1 MPRELTISEL
11 ESFPSLDW
19 SDIAQRLTPALRCSL
34 EKVLETQNGAD
45 LSLEESYALANAEGD
60 DLLGLLVAANLLR
73 AELAGNIV
81 TYVVNRN
88 INFTNVCFVGCKFCA
103 FSRGPREADTY
114 FLTLDQMAQKAVEA
128 WQLGATEVCIQGGLP
143 HDLPKFH
150 YRDILRAI
158 KNAVPRMHIHAFSPM
173 EIVYGVELTGMPLA
187 DYLSMLRD
195 NGLCTLPGT
204 AAEILDDE
212 IRHILSANKLS
223 TAQWVEV
230 IKTAHRCG
238 IRTTSTLMYG
248 HAETPGHWV
257 RQMLL
262 LRDIQKE
269 TGGFTEFV
277 PLGFIHHNTLLFH
290 QGLAR
295 TGPTLAEHLKVH
307 ALARFLLAGSI
318 NNIQVSWVKLNRRLS
333 QLCLHAGANDYGGT
347 LMEEKFSREAG
358 ATAGQYTSPE
368 DFQSLILEMG
378 RIPAERNTSYSRIHI
393 KLPMNEVERTAEN
406 SLVEELLEAEF
417 A

>member
-1 MPRELTISEL
+1 MHRVLAASEL
-11 ESFPSLDW
+11 ENFPSLEWADV
-19 SDIAQRLTPALRCSL
+19 APRLSPAVRLSL
-34 EKVLETQNGAD
+34 ETVLETLRGDD
-45 LSLEESYALANAEGD
+45 LSLEESYALADSEGD
-60 DLLGLLVAANLLR
+60 DLLGVLVAGNMLR

-88 INFTNVCFVGCKFCA
+88 INFTNICFVGCKFCA

-114 FLTLDQMAQKAVEA
+114 FLTLEQMAEKAVEA

-143 HDLPKFH
+143 RELSKFH

-173 EIVYGVELTGMPLA
+173 EIVYGVELTGMPLR

-195 NGLCTLPGT
+195 NGLGTLPGT
-204 AAEILDDE
+204 AAEILDE
-212 IRHILSANKLS
+212 QIRHILSGNKLS
-223 TAQWVEV
+223 TEQWIEV
-230 IKTAHRCG
+230 IRTAHGCG
-238 IRTTSTLMYG
+238 IRSTSTLMYG
-248 HAETPGHWV
+248 HTETPAHWV
-257 RQMLL
+257 RQMVL
-262 LRDIQKE
+262 LRDLQAE

-277 PLGFIHHNTLLFH
+277 PLGFVHPNTLLFQ

-307 ALARFLLAGSI
+307 ALARLLLAGSI

-347 LMEEKFSREAG
+347 LMEENISREAG

-368 DFQSLILEMG
+368 DFQALILEAG
-378 RIPAERNTSYSRIHI
+378 RIPAERNTVYSRMQI
-393 KLPMNEVERTAEN
+393 KVPLGEYTAEQA
-406 SLVEELLEAEF
+406 LEAEF

>member
-1 MPRELTISEL
+1 
-11 ESFPSLDW
+11 
-19 SDIAQRLTPALRCSL
+19 
-34 EKVLETQNGAD
+34 
-45 LSLEESYALANAEGD
+45 
-60 DLLGLLVAANLLR
+60 
-73 AELAGNIV
+73 
-81 TYVVNRN
+81 VNRN
-88 INFTNVCFVGCKFCA
+88 MNFTNICFVGCKFCA
-103 FSRGPREADTY
+103 FSRGPRESDAY
-114 FLTLDQMAQKAVEA
+114 FHSLETMAQKAREA

-143 HDLPKFH
+143 RELDKFY

-158 KNAVPRMHIHAFSPM
+158 KSAVPQMHIHAFSPM

-195 NGLCTLPGT
+195 NGLGTLPGT
-204 AAEILDDE
+204 AAEVLDDE
-212 IRHILSANKLS
+212 IRHVLSANKLS

-230 IKTAHRCG
+230 IGTAHRCG

-248 HAETPGHWV
+248 HCETPAHWV
-257 RQMLL
+257 RQMRL
-262 LRDIQKE
+262 LRDIQSE

-277 PLGFIHHNTLLFH
+277 PLGFVHQNTLLFA

-307 ALARFLLAGSI
+307 ALARILLAGSI
-318 NNIQVSWVKLNRRLS
+318 NNIQVSWVKLNRQLS

-347 LMEEKFSREAG
+347 LMEENISREAG

-368 DFQSLILEMG
+368 DFQALILEIG
-378 RIPAERNTSYSRIHI
+378 RIPAERNTTYSRINI
-393 KLPMNEVERTAEN
+393 KLPFNESAFTAEQ
-406 SLVEELLEAEF
+406 SMEPEF